1 MAIINS
7 YPTVTPTGS
16 DLIIGTDVSTTPNST
31 KTFTIDS
38 INALAPQGTVTSVAL
53 TETGT
58 ALAITGSPITSSGA
72 INIAGAG
79 TSSQV
84 VLGDLSLA
92 TLPVDGVTSVA
103 LTMPAAFSVAGSP
116 VTSAGT
122 FAVTGAG
129 SNAQLIDGTGA
140 LQTIA
145 NLPFIDGT
153 GIANRVPFFVDADT
167 ISSSGLTYT
176 TTGGGSAGNLPY
188 YFFSGSADIAC
199 TRIILSDIFC
209 NNISATGGGTVT
221 LNGNTV
227 IGDTNTDTL
236 TVTAAT
242 QFNTTSKHLNNVKSS
257 YGTTP
262 TLEIYSNGTTS
273 FIAETSA
280 ATGSNLT
287 IQGNTGISLSGGG
300 ASLFSGGGGNDT
312 EISDTNGVTRLAL
325 TTSNVVFPSGSVGI
339 GTTSPGAQL
348 EINNPGA
355 SSVATFRLQGG
366 VGGSIQFRNNSFPV
380 GTISTNATGTMQ
392 FSTGTGSSSGTSSKI
407 TILSSGNVG
416 VGTNA
421 PASKLEVD
429 GGDIEVDDS
438 ASGLILRSPN
448 GTRYRVKVDNSG
460 NLTTTAV

>member
-58 ALAITGSPITSSGA
+58 ALAITGSPITSSGT

-116 VTSAGT
+116 ITSSGT
-122 FAVTGAG
+122 LAVTGAG
-129 SNAQLIDGTGA
+129 TSSQVILGDGTLGS
-140 LQTIA
+140 
-145 NLPFIDGT
+145 LPG
-153 GIANRVPFFVDADT
+153 GPF
-167 ISSSGLTYT
+167 
-176 TTGGGSAGNLPY
+176 LPL
-188 YFFSGSADIAC
+188 A
-199 TRIILSDIFC
+199 
-209 NNISATGGGTVT
+209 GGTMV
-221 LNGNTV
+221 GNTLH
-227 IGDTNTDTL
+227 GD
-236 TVTAAT
+236 
-242 QFNTTSKHLNNVKSS
+242 NVKSI
-257 YGTTP
+257 YGTGSD
-262 TLEIYSNGTTS
+262 LEIFFDGINSN
-273 FIAETSA
+273 IKE
-280 ATGSNLT
+280 
-287 IQGNTGISLSGGG
+287 ISSGGG
-300 ASLFSGGGGNDT
+300 NVIISAVNGVVISAGATLFSGGGGNDT
-312 EISDTNGVTRLAL
+312 ELRDTNGVTRLAL
-325 TTSNVVFPSGSVGI
+325 TTSNAIFPSGSVGI

-355 SSVATFRLQGG
+355 STVANFRLQGG
-366 VGGSIQFRNNSFPV
+366 AGGSIQFRNNSFPV
-380 GTISTNATGTMQ
+380 GAISTDATGTMQ
-392 FSTGTGSSSGTSSKI
+392 FSTGTGSSGSTVSRI
-407 TILSSGNVG
+407 TILGSSGNVG

-460 NLTTTAV
+460 NLTTTTV

>member
-7 YPTVTPTGS
+7 YPTITPTGS

-58 ALAITGSPITSSGA
+58 ALAITGSPITSSGT

-116 VTSAGT
+116 ITSSGT
-122 FAVTGAG
+122 LAVTGAG
-129 SNAQLIDGTGA
+129 TSSQVILGDGTLGS
-140 LQTIA
+140 
-145 NLPFIDGT
+145 LPG
-153 GIANRVPFFVDADT
+153 GPF
-167 ISSSGLTYT
+167 
-176 TTGGGSAGNLPY
+176 LPL
-188 YFFSGSADIAC
+188 A
-199 TRIILSDIFC
+199 
-209 NNISATGGGTVT
+209 GGTMV
-221 LNGNTV
+221 GNTLH
-227 IGDTNTDTL
+227 GD
-236 TVTAAT
+236 
-242 QFNTTSKHLNNVKSS
+242 NVKSR

-287 IQGNTGISLSGGG
+287 IQGNTGISLIAGG
-300 ASLFSGGGGNDT
+300 ASLLSGGGGNDT
-312 EISDTNGVTRLAL
+312 EISDTNGVTRIAL

-355 SSVATFRLQGG
+355 STVANFRLQGG
-366 VGGSIQFRNNSFPV
+366 AGGSIQFRNNSFPV
-380 GTISTNATGTMQ
+380 GAISTDATGTMQ
-392 FSTGTGSSSGTSSKI
+392 FSTGTGSSGSTVSRI
-407 TILSSGNVG
+407 TILGSSGNVG

-460 NLTTTAV
+460 NLTTTTV

>member
-1 MAIINS
+1 MAIISS

-58 ALAITGSPITSSGA
+58 ALVITGSPITSSGT

-116 VTSAGT
+116 ITSSGT
-122 FAVTGAG
+122 LAVTGAG
-129 SNAQLIDGTGA
+129 TSSQVILGDGTLGS
-140 LQTIA
+140 
-145 NLPFIDGT
+145 LPG
-153 GIANRVPFFVDADT
+153 GPF
-167 ISSSGLTYT
+167 
-176 TTGGGSAGNLPY
+176 LPL
-188 YFFSGSADIAC
+188 A
-199 TRIILSDIFC
+199 
-209 NNISATGGGTVT
+209 GGTMV
-221 LNGNTV
+221 GNTLH
-227 IGDTNTDTL
+227 N
-236 TVTAAT
+236 
-242 QFNTTSKHLNNVKSS
+242 NNVKSR

-280 ATGSNLT
+280 ATGNNLT

-348 EINNPGA
+348 EINNPGG
-355 SSVATFRLQGG
+355 SSVANFRLQGG

-380 GTISTNATGTMQ
+380 GLISTDATGIMQ

>member
-53 TETGT
+53 T
-58 ALAITGSPITSSGA
+58 
-72 INIAGAG
+72 
-79 TSSQV
+79 
-84 VLGDLSLA
+84 
-92 TLPVDGVTSVA
+92 
-103 LTMPAAFSVAGSP
+103 MPAAFSVAGSP

-129 SNAQLIDGTGA
+129 SNAQFIDGTGA

-176 TTGGGSAGNLPY
+176 TTGGGSASNLPL
-188 YFFSGSADIAC
+188 FNFNSAGNADINTQRVIAIDYFGG
-199 TRIILSDIFC
+199 TL
-209 NNISATGGGTVT
+209 NIDNIVAGGTGTVT
-221 LNGNTV
+221 LNGDTI
-227 IGDTNTDTL
+227 IGNANTDTL
-236 TVTAAT
+236 TVNAAT
-242 QFNTTSKHLNNVKSS
+242 QFNTTSKHLDNVKSI
-257 YGTTP
+257 YGTGSD
-262 TLEIYSNGTTS
+262 LEIFFDGVNSNIKETAAAIGTLQVIAKQAVAIKTTS
-273 FIAETSA
+273 T
-280 ATGSNLT
+280 TNLLT
-287 IQGNTGISLSGGG
+287 GG
-300 ASLFSGGGGNDT
+300 AGNDT
-312 EISDTNGVTRLAL
+312 ELSDTNGVTRLAL
-325 TTSNVVFPSGSVGI
+325 TTSNAIFPSGAVGI

-348 EINNPGA
+348 EINNPGG
-355 SSVATFRLQGG
+355 SSSATFRLQGG
-366 VGGSIQFRNNSFPV
+366 VGGQIQFRNNSFPV
-380 GTISTNATGTMQ
+380 GTISTGATGDMS
-392 FSTGTGSSSGTSSKI
+392 FSTGTGSSSGTVSRI
-407 TILSSGNVG
+407 TIVGSSGNVG

>member
-7 YPTVTPTGS
+7 YPTVTPAGG

-31 KTFTIDS
+31 KTFTVSS

-58 ALAITGSPITSSGA
+58 ALAITGSPITSSGT

-84 VLGDLSLA
+84 ILGDLSLA

-116 VTSAGT
+116 ITSSGT
-122 FAVTGAG
+122 IAITGAG
-129 SNAQLIDGTGA
+129 SASQVILGNGTLGS
-140 LQTIA
+140 
-145 NLPFIDGT
+145 LPG
-153 GIANRVPFFVDADT
+153 GPF
-167 ISSSGLTYT
+167 
-176 TTGGGSAGNLPY
+176 LPL
-188 YFFSGSADIAC
+188 A
-199 TRIILSDIFC
+199 
-209 NNISATGGGTVT
+209 GGTMV
-221 LNGNTV
+221 GNTLH
-227 IGDTNTDTL
+227 N
-236 TVTAAT
+236 
-242 QFNTTSKHLNNVKSS
+242 NNVKSR

-262 TLEIYSNGTTS
+262 TLEIYSNSTTS

-312 EISDTNGVTRLAL
+312 EISDTNGVTRIAL

-348 EINNPGA
+348 EINNPGG
-355 SSVATFRLQGG
+355 SSVANFRLQGG
-366 VGGSIQFRNNSFPV
+366 LGGQIQFRNNSFPV
-380 GTISTNATGTMQ
+380 GLISTNATGTMQ

-438 ASGLILRSPN
+438 ASGLILRAPN

>member
-58 ALAITGSPITSSGA
+58 ALAITGSPITSSGT

-116 VTSAGT
+116 ITSSGT
-122 FAVTGAG
+122 LAVTGAG
-129 SNAQLIDGTGA
+129 SASQVILGNGTLGS
-140 LQTIA
+140 
-145 NLPFIDGT
+145 LPGGPFLPLAGGIMSGT
-153 GIANRVPFFVDADT
+153 
-167 ISSSGLTYT
+167 
-176 TTGGGSAGNLPY
+176 
-188 YFFSGSADIAC
+188 
-199 TRIILSDIFC
+199 
-209 NNISATGGGTVT
+209 T
-221 LNGNTV
+221 LH
-227 IGDTNTDTL
+227 GD
-236 TVTAAT
+236 
-242 QFNTTSKHLNNVKSS
+242 NVKSI
-257 YGTTP
+257 YGTGLD
-262 TLEIYSNGTTS
+262 LEIFFDGVNSNIKE
-273 FIAETSA
+273 IA
-280 ATGSNLT
+280 
-287 IQGNTGISLSGGG
+287 SGGG
-300 ASLFSGGGGNDT
+300 NVIISAINGVVISAGGANLLQGGGGNDT
-312 EISDTNGVTRLAL
+312 ELSDTNGVTRLAL
-325 TTSNVVFPSGSVGI
+325 TTSNAIFPSGAVGI

-348 EINNPGA
+348 EINNPGG
-355 SSVATFRLQGG
+355 SSSATFRLQGG
-366 VGGSIQFRNNSFPV
+366 VGGQIQFRNNSFPV
-380 GTISTNATGTMQ
+380 GTISTGATGDMS
-392 FSTGTGSSSGTSSKI
+392 FSTGTGSSSGTVSRI
-407 TILSSGNVG
+407 TIVGSSGNVG